1 MKQSNQRQE
10 EEDYSRPV
18 SPISSSK
25 ADCEIKCLADKEAF
39 PSLKLNKRK
48 KFCRIKCADF

>member
-1 MKQSNQRQE
+1 MKESNQGQE
-10 EEDYSRPV
+10 EEDYSRSV